1 LNPIDFRQ
9 AIRASGL
16 ATSLD
21 CIGHSATLTNASD
34 EFVFVNRAFTQ
45 RYGWSEEEIL
55 GMRPSLLM
63 PRSFPD
69 ADLALLRRKIAEPG
83 SMWVGKLL
91 NRCKCGRVCEVELAA
106 FQIGL
111 LEGHAPNLH
120 LGLSTDIGR
129 ITEAIN
135 ELGAVLCR
143 MAFGIKS
150 PLSPIKC
157 MDKHQQIANLQA
169 HGYTTKEIAG
179 FLRMGI
185 NTPHVIMHRARRK
198 KV

>member
-1 LNPIDFRQ
+1 
-9 AIRASGL
+9 
-16 ATSLD
+16 
-21 CIGHSATLTNASD
+21 
-34 EFVFVNRAFTQ
+34 
-45 RYGWSEEEIL
+45 
-55 GMRPSLLM
+55 
-63 PRSFPD
+63 
-69 ADLALLRRKIAEPG
+69 
-83 SMWVGKLL
+83 MWVGKLL
-91 NRCKCGRVCEVELAA
+91 NRCKSGVVVEVELAA

-111 LEGHAPNLH
+111 LEGQPSNLH
-120 LGLSTDIGR
+120 LGLSTDSGR

-150 PLSPIKC
+150 PLPPIKC